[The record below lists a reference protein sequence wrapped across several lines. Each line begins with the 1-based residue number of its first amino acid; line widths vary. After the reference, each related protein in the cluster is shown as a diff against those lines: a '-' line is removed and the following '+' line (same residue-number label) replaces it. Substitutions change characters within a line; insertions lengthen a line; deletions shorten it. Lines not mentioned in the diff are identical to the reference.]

1 VRSIATKQIQFLVG
15 SLLVAARLKSIHIP
29 KAVLISG
36 LLFCTTAQANC
47 LNPNADTRLR
57 TYCVAETLVGNAVTL
72 GDAMLLDTLLKR
84 EGYAAGLGLPNPVER
99 STTQTFVSPVLDYN
113 TNINGGNPNRPL
125 VLGGLTFTGDEQ
137 NLRRSGAVAGFGA
150 GANGRHIY
158 GDGRYLDY
166 AASASY
172 TYSPQHSMGIA
183 RSSANLC
190 SRNHVANQWYVDACG
205 DTTRLVRDLAAETNS
220 GLSLSTAKLFSTG
233 NGAFHSTSIG
243 VRRNYAEQYQQNQIQ
258 LGWNTVRNRGAYTG
272 FNFSFGE
279 AVPNQ
284 LAQRRSA
291 SATVGTTVF
300 NRALSATA
308 SYSYADGGRLL
319 GFERNDTTR
328 SVSISYTLTRNLSVT
343 VGYRTVD
350 STIDY
355 FSEREPIVSVHF
367 APIRF

>member
-1 VRSIATKQIQFLVG
+1 VKKYDYLLALFLGFLTTG
-15 SLLVAARLKSIHIP
+15 SVNAS
-29 KAVLISG
+29 
-36 LLFCTTAQANC
+36 C
-47 LNPNADTRLR
+47 LNTNADTRLR

-84 EGYAAGLGLPNPVER
+84 EGYATGIGFPNTVER

-113 TNINGGNPNRPL
+113 SNINGGNPNRPL
-125 VLGGLTFTGDEQ
+125 ILGGLTFTGDEQ
-137 NLRRSGAVAGFGA
+137 NLRRSGAVAGVGA

-172 TYSPQHSMGIA
+172 AYSPQHSLGIA
-183 RSSANLC
+183 RGSANLC
-190 SRNHVANQWYVDACG
+190 SRNHIANQWYVDACG
-205 DTTRLVRDLAAETNS
+205 DATRLVRDLAAETTA

-233 NGAFHSTSIG
+233 NGAYHSTSIG
-243 VRRNYAEQYQQNQIQ
+243 VRRNYAEAYQQNQLQ
-258 LGWNTVRNRGAYTG
+258 LGWSTVRTRGAYTG

-284 LAQRRSA
+284 LVQRRSV
-291 SATVGTTVF
+291 SATIGTTVF
-300 NRALSATA
+300 DRALTATA

-328 SVSISYTLTRNLSVT
+328 SLTLNYALNANPSVS

-350 STIDY
+350 STINY
-355 FSEREPIVSVHF
+355 FNKREPIVSFQF
-367 APIRF
+367 APNRF